1 MASEVTIE
9 NTARIQLLKQLMEKD
24 SLFFYYGN
32 FTDSINDALIP
43 LAESL
48 IDKTEVSVVTKRRTF
63 YILIE
68 CIQNVNRHHF
78 SSTKET
84 NLPKEI
90 FWVEGMEDQFS
101 IVSGNVMKTED
112 VSPLRS
118 KIMKL
123 NSLSPEALNAHY
135 KTVLKETV
143 LTSKGGAGLGLIEIV
158 RKSSN
163 KIRFK
168 FQKLS
173 EKLSFFAME
182 TTIRKKEPSL
192 TTPGFKGIENL
203 NILNKVYKDYTFG
216 LTLMG
221 MCANNNL
228 SEVESMVQYINM
240 ISSPQF
246 FEKQESAESFH
257 GLLVHMANI
266 SFEQPKFPNPHML
279 LQFEIKYDK
288 RELIIGWLVP
298 DEEVSECYTR
308 LNAHVKSQPVNVM
321 KLLNGIMDSQS
332 PKIEL
337 EKFQMIDNNQLIT
350 VMISQ
355 GE

>member
-1 MASEVTIE
+1 MALEVTIE
-9 NTARIQLLKQLMEKD
+9 NTTRIQLLKQFMEKD

-32 FTDSINDALIP
+32 FNDSINDALIP
-43 LAESL
+43 LAENL
-48 IDKTEVSVVTKRRTF
+48 INKAEVSAVSKKRTF

-78 SSTKET
+78 NSKKES

-90 FWVEGMEDQFS
+90 FWVEGIDDQFN
-101 IVSGNVMKTED
+101 IVSGNVMKSED
-112 VSPLRS
+112 VPYLRS

-173 EKLSFFAME
+173 EKSSFFAME
-182 TTIRKKEPSL
+182 TTIKKKEPNL

-203 NILNKVYKDYTFG
+203 NILKKVFKDYTFG

-221 MCANNNL
+221 ICANNSL
-228 SEVESMVQYINM
+228 SEVESMVHYINQ
-240 ISSPQF
+240 IGSPPF
-246 FEKQESAESFH
+246 FEKQKSAESFH

-266 SFEQPKFPNPHML
+266 CFEQPKFPDPHML
-279 LQFEIKYDK
+279 LQFEIKNDK

-298 DEEVSECYTR
+298 DEEVSESYTR
-308 LNAHVKSQPVNVM
+308 LNTHVKSEPVNVM
-321 KLLNGIMDSQS
+321 KLLNGIMVSQS